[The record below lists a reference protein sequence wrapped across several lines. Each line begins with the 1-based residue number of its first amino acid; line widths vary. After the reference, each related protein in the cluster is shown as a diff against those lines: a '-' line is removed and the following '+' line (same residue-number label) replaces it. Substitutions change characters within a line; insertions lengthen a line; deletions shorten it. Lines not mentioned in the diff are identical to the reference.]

1 MEGICKHFLN
11 IYIQEQKKCV
21 HVLPLAQSVFRFFV
35 SASMKEYTKSK
46 YVAFKCV

>member
-21 HVLPLAQSVFRFFV
+21 HVQTQLLPLAQSVFRFLFQQV
-35 SASMKEYTKSK
+35 
-46 YVAFKCV
+46 